1 MNQQHY
7 GQPKAFSAFSCAGM
21 PQTMPHL
28 SFRGLSFNSFTDH
41 CFITFVQ
48 EQWGFVFEI
57 SANSTS
63 LLFVSASV
71 YSGAKFSL
79 SKMKKNQ
86 DRHLLV
92 TPLNILC
99 IHKKCSELFYDQL
112 VRIHTKGYMQKANR
126 LLRNDSLP
134 HTVSLLCIPTAD
146 SRKISVAVLWHY
158 YKHLAWPRF
167 QPSHS

>member
-1 MNQQHY
+1 MASPRPS
-7 GQPKAFSAFSCAGM
+7 QPSHVLECPKQCHISVSEDSASTAS
-21 PQTMPHL
+21 QT
-28 SFRGLSFNSFTDH
+28 T
-41 CFITFVQ
+41 V
-48 EQWGFVFEI
+48 
-57 SANSTS
+57 S
-63 LLFVSASV
+63 LLLFRNSEVLYLKSQPIPLPFCLSQPQSILV
-71 YSGAKFSL
+71 QSL
-79 SKMKKNQ
+79 VWVMKKNQ